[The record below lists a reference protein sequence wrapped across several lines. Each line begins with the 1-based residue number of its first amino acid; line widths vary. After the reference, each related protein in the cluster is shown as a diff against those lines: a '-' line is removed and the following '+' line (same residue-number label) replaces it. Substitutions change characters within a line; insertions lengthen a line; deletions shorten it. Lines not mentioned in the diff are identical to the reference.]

1 MKGNFSD
8 PFIHPNPFSSFSA
21 VLDPGPRRRS
31 PRIGESARQEAG
43 DRRGP
48 VAERAGGVEAG
59 LQECPAGMS
68 AERIPAPTTAAAGTE
83 IAVCISSPS
92 P

>member
-21 VLDPGPRRRS
+21 VPDPGPRRRS
-31 PRIGESARQEAG
+31 PRIGESARQET
-43 DRRGP
+43 RRGP
-48 VAERAGGVEAG
+48 VAERASGVEAA
-59 LQECPAGMS
+59 AGMS

-83 IAVCISSPS
+83 IAVCISNPS